1 MPDPTF
7 AARHLLRSEP
17 EQPARGTAAD
27 LRKNYWLGVVSG
39 VAYNVYTVVLS
50 TELVM
55 TWFLSELTDSNLL
68 ISLLVPLD
76 LGSWYFLQLL
86 LAGYVRGRER
96 ALPLYRLMAIVRIL
110 ALAALAALTATV
122 DNSQVL
128 LPAFL
133 ALFAVNSIAAGVAA
147 LPFLN
152 VVAKTIPPTRRGAYF
167 GWRRFAG
174 GLLGLLGGLGVKAI
188 LAPDSRL
195 GFPDNYAVLFLWGC
209 VITGVLVGSFSLV
222 SEPAEAV
229 DPQPPGVREQLWRA
243 VRLPVRDRNYRKYLA
258 LRVATAMA
266 NYAVPFYA
274 VYARRALSAPENA
287 VGTYLVV
294 RTGTSVVSNLV
305 LGRVADR
312 FGSRRVARLAALTVA
327 LAPLTALVVAAFPG
341 NAAQKGA
348 LLAVVF
354 AVQGLHVGAQV
365 IGSTNYVLELA
376 PSIER
381 VTYISV
387 ANGVAGLAVL
397 SSPLGGAIADQL
409 GFVPLFVLALVC
421 GAVAVWM
428 AWGLQEPR
436 EAVAPPS

>member
-1 MPDPTF
+1 
-7 AARHLLRSEP
+7 
-17 EQPARGTAAD
+17 
-27 LRKNYWLGVVSG
+27 
-39 VAYNVYTVVLS
+39 
-50 TELVM
+50 
-55 TWFLSELTDSNLL
+55 
-68 ISLLVPLD
+68 
-76 LGSWYFLQLL
+76 
-86 LAGYVRGRER
+86 
-96 ALPLYRLMAIVRIL
+96 
-110 ALAALAALTATV
+110 
-122 DNSQVL
+122 
-128 LPAFL
+128 
-133 ALFAVNSIAAGVAA
+133 
-147 LPFLN
+147 
-152 VVAKTIPPTRRGAYF
+152 
-167 GWRRFAG
+167 
-174 GLLGLLGGLGVKAI
+174 
-188 LAPDSRL
+188 
-195 GFPDNYAVLFLWGC
+195 
-209 VITGVLVGSFSLV
+209 
-222 SEPAEAV
+222 
-229 DPQPPGVREQLWRA
+229 
-243 VRLPVRDRNYRKYLA
+243 
-258 LRVATAMA
+258 VATAMA